1 MSKGDDTRAA
11 ILGEA
16 VAAASRYGLE
26 GLTIGQLARR
36 VGLSKSGLFA
46 HFGSKEDLQLQV
58 LESAVERF
66 VENVVAPALKAPR
79 GLPRV
84 RALFEGWLGW
94 ENDPELP
101 GGCVFIALANELD
114 DRPGPLRDLLV
125 GYQRDWTGA
134 LATAARIAVEE
145 GHFRPDLDCEQFA
158 YDLYATILAYHHFN
172 RLLRDPG
179 SERRARSAFEQLL
192 AVAAA
197 GS

>member
-1 MSKGDDTRAA
+1 
-11 ILGEA
+11 
-16 VAAASRYGLE
+16 
-26 GLTIGQLARR
+26 
-36 VGLSKSGLFA
+36 
-46 HFGSKEDLQLQV
+46 
-58 LESAVERF
+58 
-66 VENVVAPALKAPR
+66 
-79 GLPRV
+79 V